1 MWEYKRIEI
10 KDEER
15 DEDYL
20 DELGTKGWEAYAA
33 FPKFPHSET
42 IVVMLKHKL
51 DPEKSAT

>member
-51 DPEKSAT
+51 DPEDSAT